1 MLNKKIVIIL
11 IESGYFTL
19 KEAVYLTTSL
29 NKSLSFGEYATC
41 GLLSLI
47 PSTSINKSRFQL
59 WYDICL
65 TTDVRKELYLLHR
78 GMNLLEFYRLN
89 CGEYLDPETQY
100 IGQTGEI
107 MRDVKRTFPAEA
119 YFQERCA
126 PLMTRVLC
134 TIASAR
140 PDVGYCQGMNFVSG
154 LMVLCRLSQEYDI
167 ESVLSTDDEYTL
179 LHKLDN
185 QNQGHNTNNN
195 NNSNSSSN
203 NNNRRR
209 SSGGWFGFVESN
221 GLKRCKDANDN
232 WLEFTSD
239 EALKIESDVF
249 WIMMGILA
257 PSSRLCM
264 TGHWSPGVPKMRLR
278 SYQIDRFLSWRLPAL
293 HTHLD
298 TVCLSA
304 EVIASQWLIPVFSYT
319 LPLHLT
325 LDIWD
330 YIFIGGWSAAFRVM
344 IALLS
349 AAEEVLLKQDIE
361 SMSQKMRTLDWNSMI
376 DKKIDIIMSNIKNN
390 SDGDNHDSI
399 LPPRLSEHSRKA
411 LVLAHGLESR
421 TGNSDDSITLPT
433 QAISND
439 GLRRL
444 QEDYASEIIAWAT
457 EGGVDNSSERRSRWF
472 RIFSSKKSKNK
483 NKKKTSGSR
492 DSNDLHVESV
502 TTLGWKQRYGT
513 DVTVEEKRAISA
525 VIDELENNQT
535 QVHQD
540 KSALQTRISQACDE
554 CKDAR
559 RGLDDARSK
568 LERNC
573 LDSLNSPDS
582 TRDSID
588 KIVNAIRNPR
598 SLFPGGKKKSGS
610 GASASPSDSLDGS
623 SPKTDTSSF
632 QDEAD
637 SVLAWMSRLEEAE
650 LLRDIL
656 CEQMQVIVE
665 NAQKQRSQ
673 TLLDL
678 AEAFG

>member
-1 MLNKKIVIIL
+1 MIL
-11 IESGYFTL
+11 VESGYFTL
-19 KEAVYLTTSL
+19 KEAVYLATNL
-29 NKSLSFGEYATC
+29 NNKLSFGEYATC
-41 GLLSLI
+41 GLISLI
-47 PSTSINKSRFQL
+47 PSTSLNKSRFQL

-65 TTDVRKELYLLHR
+65 TKDVEKELYLLHR

-89 CGEYLDPETQY
+89 CGEYLDTEVQY
-100 IGQTGEI
+100 VGQTGEI

-140 PDVGYCQGMNFVSG
+140 PDVGYCQGMNFVAG

-167 ESVLSTDDEYTL
+167 STVLSTGDVYAL

-185 QNQGHNTNNN
+185 ENQGHNNHTNNN
-195 NNSNSSSN
+195 NKSSSSSSSRN
-203 NNNRRR
+203 SRRR
-209 SSGGWFGFVESN
+209 SSGGWFGMGESSN
-221 GLKRCKDANDN
+221 GLKKCIDDRDN
-232 WLEFTSD
+232 WLEFSNE
-239 EALKIESDVF
+239 EALVIESDVF
-249 WIMMGILA
+249 WIMMSILA

-278 SYQIDRFLSWRLPAL
+278 SYQIDRYLSWRLPAL
-293 HTHLD
+293 HSHLE
-298 TVCLSA
+298 TICLSA

-344 IALLS
+344 VALLS
-349 AAEEVLLKQDIE
+349 AAEESLLKQDIE
-361 SMSQKMRTLDWNSMI
+361 SMSQKMRSLDWISMI
-376 DKKIDIIMSNIKNN
+376 DKKINTIISNIQKNG
-390 SDGDNHDSI
+390 DGDNDNFAS
-399 LPPRLSEHSRKA
+399 RLRVTEHSRKA
-411 LVLAHGLESR
+411 LVLAHGLEFR

-433 QAISND
+433 QSISND

-457 EGGVDNSSERRSRWF
+457 EGGDDDNSERRSRWF
-472 RIFSSKKSKNK
+472 RIFRRSNKNK
-483 NKKKTSGSR
+483 NKTTGAR

-502 TTLGWKQRYGT
+502 ATVGWKQRYGT

-525 VIDELENNQT
+525 VIDELEHAQI

-540 KSALQTRISQACDE
+540 KSALQTRISHACDE

-573 LDSLNSPDS
+573 LDSLGSPNSSKDA
-582 TRDSID
+582 ID

-598 SLFPGGKKKSGS
+598 SLFPGGKR
-610 GASASPSDSLDGS
+610 SASPSGSLDGS
-623 SPKTDTSSF
+623 SPKSDTSSL

-673 TLLDL
+673 TLSDL